1 MTIKKLVNDKPLW
14 DSFLEVINNKIAVAQ
29 RRLEQETTMEGM
41 YRAQG
46 EIAKSMDLDPD
57 KVTNSLGDA
66 AIQAEILK
74 KFTTPPEPPAG
85 AVQGP
90 PPPPSPGAAPEQ
102 AGVGVADTTGAGG
115 GNIGTGTVPT
125 PGEQGFTGT

>member
-1 MTIKKLVNDKPLW
+1 MPFVKSDYI
-14 DSFLEVINNKIAVAQ
+14 I
-29 RRLEQETTMEGM
+29 R
-41 YRAQG
+41 
-46 EIAKSMDLDPD
+46 EIAKRMDLDPD
-57 KVTNSLGDA
+57 KVTKSLGDA

-85 AVQGP
+85 AEQGP
-90 PPPPSPGAAPEQ
+90 PPPPTPGAAPEQ